1 MHCCFA
7 QTLGLQYKEAMNFLS
22 SWDAS
27 GRNQSMSMLV
37 MPKMHG
43 VHLQHSIS
51 KGDNIKQFLIACKG
65 MS

>member
-7 QTLGLQYKEAMNFLS
+7 QTLGMQYKEAMNFLS

-51 KGDNIKQFLIACKG
+51 KGDNIK
-65 MS
+65 